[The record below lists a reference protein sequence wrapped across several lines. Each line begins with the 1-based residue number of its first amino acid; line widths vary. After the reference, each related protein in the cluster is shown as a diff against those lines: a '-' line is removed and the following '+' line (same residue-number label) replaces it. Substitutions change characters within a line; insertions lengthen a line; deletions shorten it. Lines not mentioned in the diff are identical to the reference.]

1 MATGARV
8 LVAGVGNILRGDD
21 AFGVAVAER
30 LARLSMPPGTTV
42 VETGIAGIALV
53 QELQNGW
60 DGLVV
65 VDAVDRGR
73 PPGTVM
79 VIEPEVADVA
89 AMSWEARND
98 LIADMHLATPARVLL
113 LARALGVLPTW
124 VRIVGCQPA
133 DAESVHEGLSP
144 EVAAAVGVACDEVR
158 RLVGERT
165 SPVAGS

>member
-1 MATGARV
+1 M
-8 LVAGVGNILRGDD
+8 
-21 AFGVAVAER
+21 
-30 LARLSMPPGTTV
+30 
-42 VETGIAGIALV
+42 

-73 PPGTVM
+73 PPGTIM

-98 LIADMHLATPARVLL
+98 LIADMHLATPERVLL
-113 LARALGVLPTW
+113 LARALGVLPAW

-133 DAESVHEGLSP
+133 DAESVREGLSP

-158 RLVGERT
+158 RLVGER
-165 SPVAGS
+165 PAAVAGS